1 MSSSRAVGIDLG
13 TTFSAIAHVN
23 KHGVPEI
30 LHNAEGDR
38 ITPSVVLFEGDEVIV
53 GNYAKQSAVVYPEQ
67 VVEFIKRF
75 MGDPHF
81 TFEYRGE
88 SYSPER
94 ISSFVLAK
102 LKHDA
107 ELRLGHRI
115 DQAVITVPAYFND
128 HQRQATLKAGEMAG
142 LQVLKLINE
151 PTAAAFAY
159 GLNNTEAG
167 KKKVLVFDLGGG
179 TFDVTICE
187 IDKRD
192 ITVIATNGDHQLG
205 GKDWD
210 DALIRYAARS
220 FEEKHGMDPLEDLAA
235 YHDLRQKCVSAKISL
250 TRRPKVNLF
259 YDYKGKIMRLQVTRE
274 TFEDLTGGLMR
285 RCQLLTDDVL
295 EEAKLQRED
304 IDTVLLAGGSTR
316 MPMVRAMLKSSFER
330 APATDINPDE
340 CVALGAALTAALEA
354 ARLSGEKPDIDIR
367 THDVTSHSLGMV
379 VFRQGTD
386 NALHNSRIISK
397 NTRIPCE
404 QTRDEYVTTHDGQ
417 TTMDLWLVQGENE
430 DPLECNVLGRFE
442 FYGIPPRPAGESRLA
457 VTYRYNANGIVE
469 VEAMDL
475 RSGQTLAHRL
485 AAGHVTLEDLAKN
498 RIPMQLALI
507 MDCSGSMYGQSLD
520 DAKVAAHAFVD
531 RSLQPGRQIALVA
544 FPGGVM
550 APPTSDPRRLSQAI
564 DELTPIGST
573 PMAAGL
579 KNARDLLRPRAG
591 IQRVFVVMTDGHPD
605 NPEGVSAEVH
615 RIRSSG
621 GRIVTVGVG
630 PQVQQA
636 YLQSLASSPS
646 DFHFCSDSVELQGTF
661 INLATELAQS

>member
-1 MSSSRAVGIDLG
+1 ML
-13 TTFSAIAHVN
+13 
-23 KHGVPEI
+23 
-30 LHNAEGDR
+30 
-38 ITPSVVLFEGDEVIV
+38 
-53 GNYAKQSAVVYPEQ
+53 
-67 VVEFIKRF
+67 
-75 MGDPHF
+75 
-81 TFEYRGE
+81 
-88 SYSPER
+88 
-94 ISSFVLAK
+94 
-102 LKHDA
+102 
-107 ELRLGHRI
+107 
-115 DQAVITVPAYFND
+115 
-128 HQRQATLKAGEMAG
+128 
-142 LQVLKLINE
+142 
-151 PTAAAFAY
+151 
-159 GLNNTEAG
+159 
-167 KKKVLVFDLGGG
+167 FDLG

-304 IDTVLLAGGSTR
+304 IDTVLLSGGSTR

-520 DAKVAAHAFVD
+520 DAKTAEI
-531 RSLQPGRQIALVA
+531 GRA
-544 FPGGVM
+544 
-550 APPTSDPRRLSQAI
+550 SCR
-564 DELTPIGST
+564 E
-573 PMAAGL
+573 
-579 KNARDLLRPRAG
+579 
-591 IQRVFVVMTDGHPD
+591 RV
-605 NPEGVSAEVH
+605 
-615 RIRSSG
+615 
-621 GRIVTVGVG
+621 
-630 PQVQQA
+630 
-636 YLQSLASSPS
+636 
-646 DFHFCSDSVELQGTF
+646 
-661 INLATELAQS
+661 

>member
-23 KHGVPEI
+23 RHGVPEI

-38 ITPSVVLFEGDEVIV
+38 ITPSVVLFDGDEVIV

-75 MGDPHF
+75 IGDPDF
-81 TFEYRGE
+81 TFEYRNE
-88 SYSPER
+88 QYTPER
-94 ISSFVLAK
+94 ISSFILAK

-128 HQRQATLKAGEMAG
+128 HQRQATLRAGEMAG
-142 LQVLKLINE
+142 LRVLKLINE

-159 GLNNTEAG
+159 GLNNADSN
-167 KKKVLVFDLGGG
+167 KRVLVFDLGGG
-179 TFDVTICE
+179 TFDVTICQ
-187 IDKRD
+187 IQGRD
-192 ITVIATNGDHQLG
+192 IIVNATNGDHQLG

-210 DALIRYAARS
+210 DALIRYAAKC

-259 YDYKGKIMRLQVTRE
+259 YDYKGKIMRLEVTRE
-274 TFEDLTGGLMR
+274 KFEDLTSGLMR
-285 RCQLLTDDVL
+285 RAELMTDEVL
-295 EEAKLQRED
+295 EDAGLKRD
-304 IDTVLLAGGSTR
+304 AIDTVLLAGGSTR
-316 MPMVRAMLKSSFER
+316 MPMVRAMLKEHFSR

-379 VFRQGTD
+379 VFRDQK
-386 NALHNSRIISK
+386 LHNSRIISK

-404 QTRDEYVTTHDGQ
+404 QTRDNYVTTHDGQ
-417 TTMDLWLVQGENE
+417 TTMDLWLVQGENI
-430 DPLECNVLGRFE
+430 DPLECNVLGHFE
-442 FYGIPPRPAGESRLA
+442 FYGIPPRPAGDSRLA

-485 AAGHVTLEDLAKN
+485 AAGHITLEDLARN
-498 RIPMQLALI
+498 RIPMQMALV
-507 MDCSGSMYGQSLD
+507 MDCSGSMYGQSIE
-520 DAKVAAHAFVD
+520 DAKVAARSFVE
-531 RSLQPGRQIALVA
+531 RSLQPGRQLAIVA
-544 FPGGVM
+544 FPGGVL
-550 APPTSDPRRLSQAI
+550 APPTSDIRRLIGAI
-564 DELTPIGST
+564 DNLTPIGST
-573 PMAAGL
+573 PMADGL
-579 KNARDLLRPRAG
+579 RQGRDLLRPRAG
-591 IQRVFVVMTDGHPD
+591 VQRVFVVMTDGHPD
-605 NPEGVSAEVH
+605 DPDAVTAEIH
-615 RIRSSG
+615 RIRSTG
-621 GRIVTVGVG
+621 GRVVAIGVG
-630 PQVQQA
+630 PQVQQEF
-636 YLQSLASSPS
+636 LLGLASSPK
-646 DFHFCSDSVELQGTF
+646 DYHFCSESVQLKGTF
-661 INLATELAQS
+661 INLATELSAT

>member
-23 KHGVPEI
+23 RHGVPEI

-38 ITPSVVLFEGDEVIV
+38 ITPSVVLFDGDEVIV

-67 VVEFIKRF
+67 VVEFIKRHI
-75 MGDPHF
+75 GDPDF
-81 TFEYRGE
+81 TFEFRNEQYT
-88 SYSPER
+88 PER
-94 ISSFVLAK
+94 ISSFILAK

-128 HQRQATLKAGEMAG
+128 HQRQATLRAGEMAG
-142 LQVLKLINE
+142 LRVLKLINE

-159 GLNNTEAG
+159 GLNNADSN
-167 KKKVLVFDLGGG
+167 KRVLVFDLGGG
-179 TFDVTICE
+179 TFDVTICQ
-187 IDKRD
+187 IQGRD
-192 ITVIATNGDHQLG
+192 IIVNATNGDHQLG

-210 DALIRYAARS
+210 DALIRYAAKC

-259 YDYKGKIMRLQVTRE
+259 YDYKGKIMRLEVTRE
-274 TFEDLTGGLMR
+274 KFEDLTSGLMR
-285 RCQLLTDDVL
+285 RCELLTDDVL
-295 EEAKLQRED
+295 EDAGLKREA

-316 MPMVRAMLKSSFER
+316 MPMVRAMLKEHFSR

-379 VFRQGTD
+379 VFRDQK
-386 NALHNSRIISK
+386 LHNSRIISK

-404 QTRDEYVTTHDGQ
+404 QTRDNYVTTHDGQ
-417 TTMDLWLVQGENE
+417 TTMDLWLVQGENQ
-430 DPLECNVLGRFE
+430 DPLECNVLGHFE
-442 FYGIPPRPAGESRLA
+442 FYGIPPRPAGDSRLA

-485 AAGHVTLEDLAKN
+485 AAGHITLEDLARN
-498 RIPMQLALI
+498 RIPMQMALV
-507 MDCSGSMYGQSLD
+507 MDCSGSMYGQSIE
-520 DAKVAAHAFVD
+520 DAKVAARSFVE
-531 RSLQPGRQIALVA
+531 RSLQPGRQLAIVA
-544 FPGGVM
+544 FPGGVL
-550 APPTSDPRRLSQAI
+550 APPTSDLRRLTGAI
-564 DELTPIGST
+564 ENLTPIGST
-573 PMAAGL
+573 PMADGL
-579 KNARDLLRPRAG
+579 RQGRDLLRPRAG
-591 IQRVFVVMTDGHPD
+591 VQRVFVVMTDGHPD
-605 NPEGVSAEVH
+605 DPDAVTAEIH
-615 RIRSSG
+615 RIRSTG
-621 GRIVTVGVG
+621 GRVVTIGVG
-630 PQVQQA
+630 PQVQQEF
-636 YLQSLASSPS
+636 LQGLASSPN
-646 DFHFCSDSVELQGTF
+646 DYHFCSESVELEGTF
-661 INLATELAQS
+661 INLATELSAT